1 MASFSA
7 QQKLKQATYTF
18 IVSQLLTKDE
28 KEKIDA
34 IFRAMDVDCDGK
46 LSREE
51 IKHSWNEYFG
61 QDLSKAE
68 LETIFEQVDS
78 DESGEID
85 YSEFV
90 MGTMNAKSLVSEKR
104 LEAAFRAFDRDGNG
118 QISPEE
124 VRLILGGSIVD
135 DKAVAKII
143 AQVDADSGLLYIRGA
158 VPGSRNGII
167 EIRAEGEMSPVEAF
181 EAKKEKTTD
190 NQPDT
195 NDEKGIK

>member
-1 MASFSA
+1 LASFSA

-143 AQVDADSGLLYIRGA
+143 AQVDADGDGQVNFS
-158 VPGSRNGII
+158 
-167 EIRAEGEMSPVEAF
+167 EF
-181 EAKKEKTTD
+181 KTMMID
-190 NQPDT
+190 NL
-195 NDEKGIK
+195 I

>member
-1 MASFSA
+1 MPEVGRDALIVAHPVHPFYFVLAFQSNLANFSA

-28 KEKIDA
+28 KESVDS

-51 IKHSWNEYFG
+51 IKHSWNEHFG
-61 QDLSKAE
+61 QDLGKEE
-68 LETIFEQVDS
+68 LETIFQQVDS

-90 MGTMNAKSLVSEKR
+90 MATMNARNLVSEKR
-104 LEAAFRAFDRDGNG
+104 LEAAFRAFDKDGNG

-124 VRLILGGSIVD
+124 VRSILGGGVLD
-135 DKAVAKII
+135 VKQVQKII
-143 AQVDADSGLLYIRGA
+143 AQVDADGDGQVNFS
-158 VPGSRNGII
+158 
-167 EIRAEGEMSPVEAF
+167 EF
-181 EAKKEKTTD
+181 KTMMV
-190 NQPDT
+190 N
-195 NDEKGIK
+195 NLI